1 LKSCGKKR
9 LNEKIIKRE
18 ECYHLCKIGLISCD
32 FWMYIRLFQ
41 SQIHRRD
48 AEDARGESISGESVR
63 GRFSR
68 SSWRA
73 AINMPERMRT
83 FDLVAS
89 HHQIENNY
97 LSAIS
102 AALR

>member
-1 LKSCGKKR
+1 
-9 LNEKIIKRE
+9 
-18 ECYHLCKIGLISCD
+18 
-32 FWMYIRLFQ
+32 MRLFQ
-41 SQIHRRD
+41 TQVHRGDTED
-48 AEDARGESISGESVR
+48 AEEGISGESVR

-68 SSWRA
+68 SFMLA
-73 AINMPERMRT
+73 AINMRERIRT

-89 HHQIENNY
+89 HHQIKRNF